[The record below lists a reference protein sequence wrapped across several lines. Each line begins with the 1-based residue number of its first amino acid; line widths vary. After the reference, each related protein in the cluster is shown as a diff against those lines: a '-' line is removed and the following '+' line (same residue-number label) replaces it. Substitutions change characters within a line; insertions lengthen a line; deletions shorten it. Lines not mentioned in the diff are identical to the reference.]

1 MITHTDDEKLDPG
14 GRSWSV
20 EWMGEDLIAD
30 GNRGFVDL
38 TVRGVE
44 VERRV
49 VVRWWNK
56 RARTRRGGV
65 LFIAG
70 GRGVKGSNQ

>member
-20 EWMGEDLIAD
+20 EWVGEDLIAD
-30 GNRGFVDL
+30 GNRDFVAL
-38 TVRGVE
+38 TVV

-49 VVRWWNK
+49 VVGW
-56 RARTRRGGV
+56 
-65 LFIAG
+65 
-70 GRGVKGSNQ
+70 